1 MKLRHTIAVLT
12 LAFAANA
19 SATTLSGN
27 LTADNEFNLYLSTDA
42 SILGTLIAS
51 GNNWGSTFSFNNAA
65 LVSGQVYYLH
75 VVATDWGRP
84 EAFIGEFN
92 LSDSGFTFVNG
103 SQNLLTNVTDWSAQS
118 GLANSWSAPTGTPV
132 DRGVNGISP
141 WGVKTGISSEA
152 HWIWADEYGQGT
164 AYFST
169 KLIAAVPEPSSYAL
183 LLAGMGLVGFAA
195 SRKKR
200 AN

>member
-1 MKLRHTIAVLT
+1 MKLRYAVAVLT

-19 SATTLSGN
+19 SATTLNGN
-27 LTADNEFNLYLSTDA
+27 LTADNEFQIYLSTDD
-42 SILGTLIAS
+42 SVIGTLITS
-51 GNNWGSTFSFNNAA
+51 GNNWGSTFSFSNAP
-65 LVSGQVYYLH
+65 LISGQDYYLH

-92 LSDSGFTFVNG
+92 LSDNGYTFVNG
-103 SQNLLTNVTDWSAQS
+103 SQNLLTNVTDWTAQAGSA
-118 GLANSWSAPTGTPV
+118 ASWNAPAGTPV
-132 DRGVNGISP
+132 DRGVNGVSP
-141 WGVKTGISSEA
+141 WGTKTGISSEA

-183 LLAGMGLVGFAA
+183 LLAGIGLVGFAA
-195 SRKKR
+195 SRKKHAR
-200 AN
+200 